1 MPGSSDDVVGG
12 EKGLDNTS
20 AAGRRNGNQ
29 AAIGSSRPAVALGES
44 LPGHENVP
52 GLVSILKSPRHSGS
66 EDHVGAAVQRPCHDR
81 IETTGATADESETDA
96 RPRQWHVEEESA
108 GVPDGLEPASGAP
121 RCAFGIEREEDGD
134 LHAAYGV
141 TASTRMPS

>member
-1 MPGSSDDVVGG
+1 
-12 EKGLDNTS
+12 
-20 AAGRRNGNQ
+20 
-29 AAIGSSRPAVALGES
+29 
-44 LPGHENVP
+44 
-52 GLVSILKSPRHSGS
+52 LVSILKSPRHPGS

-81 IETTGATADESETDA
+81 IETTCATADESEADA
-96 RPRQWHVEEESA
+96 RPRQWRFEEESA
-108 GVPDGLEPASGAP
+108 GVPERLETATRAP